1 MARKIIIFAV
11 FITGQLI
18 FAGCSEQK
26 TDEAVII
33 ERISLLQ
40 KAIETHNSSQFMA
53 IIDSQYY
60 DQINTDRQALHA
72 MLMVF
77 FLRYKDIS
85 VFVNATTI
93 NIQGIRADAQSQLL
107 LTGGKSIIPENARH
121 YRVHS
126 CWKKVSQQ
134 WLLSCL
140 NWQ

>member
-60 DQINTDRQALHA
+60 DQINTDRQALQA